1 MIAPTTSFAEGFQ
14 ELASFMD
21 PQLDVEPDLAERLK
35 ISKSETEVGFDSL
48 FVSSNLAED
57 STFFLFLE
65 GENTEQLVMETT
77 GNWQLCR
84 NDNVNTIINL
94 TNGNNGVLLGLSGK
108 WNLKVIVDLLY
119 FLDLMD
125 KKIWVTSNRQ
135 KQRSYASR

>member
-1 MIAPTTSFAEGFQ
+1 
-14 ELASFMD
+14 
-21 PQLDVEPDLAERLK
+21 VEPDLVELK
-35 ISKSETEVGFDSL
+35 ISKSETKVGFDSL

-57 STFFLFLE
+57 TTFFLFLE
-65 GENTEQLVMETT
+65 GENTEHLLMEAT

-108 WNLKVIVDLLY
+108 WNLKVIVDLTY
-119 FLDLMD
+119 SLDLMD

-135 KQRSYASR
+135 KQRSYAR

>member
-1 MIAPTTSFAEGFQ
+1 LQ
-14 ELASFMD
+14 VLATD
-21 PQLDVEPDLAERLK
+21 PQLGVEPDLEELK

-84 NDNVNTIINL
+84 NDNVNTIFNL

-108 WNLKVIVDLLY
+108 WNLKVIVDLTY

-135 KQRSYASR
+135 KQRSYAR

>member
-1 MIAPTTSFAEGFQ
+1 MIAPTTFFTEGFR
-14 ELASFMD
+14 ELASFTH
-21 PQLDVEPDLAERLK
+21 PQLGVEPDLVELK
-35 ISKSETEVGFDSL
+35 ISKSETEVRFDSL

-108 WNLKVIVDLLY
+108 WNLKVIVDLTY

>member
-1 MIAPTTSFAEGFQ
+1 
-14 ELASFMD
+14 
-21 PQLDVEPDLAERLK
+21 
-35 ISKSETEVGFDSL
+35 
-48 FVSSNLAED
+48 
-57 STFFLFLE
+57 
-65 GENTEQLVMETT
+65 METT
-77 GNWQLCR
+77 GNWQLGR

-108 WNLKVIVDLLY
+108 WNLKFIVNLTY